1 MITKYEFKSKKLH
14 FQKFCAIHERREK
27 HTFRVTKQIQSIIPI
42 GINFQIEA
50 TKAEPEMDKVRFHLE
65 SDEEKEDEPDVSA
78 DAENVQLPLLQ
89 RSDSEKKKSES
100 DKKQQQI
107 EN

>member
-1 MITKYEFKSKKLH
+1 
-14 FQKFCAIHERREK
+14 
-27 HTFRVTKQIQSIIPI
+27 
-42 GINFQIEA
+42 
-50 TKAEPEMDKVRFHLE
+50 MDKVRFHLE

-78 DAENVQLPLLQ
+78 DAENVQLPLLH

-107 EN
+107 EKDKFSQKRNKSGKNSNFFESLVLYVAYTK